1 MKRIVLK
8 IVVALLVAAGVF
20 YIGDYAVLRYRIA
33 RNQSPYGSVIVNV
46 YYAVP
51 QKNGRMEYD
60 FQSSQAEVCVNSIF
74 PHAGHAACW
83 YLRRQSD
90 RQVQL

>member
-1 MKRIVLK
+1 MKRIVFK
-8 IVVALLVAAGVF
+8 VVIALLGAAALF

-33 RNQSPYGSVIVNV
+33 SNRAPYGSVTVNV

-60 FQSSQAEVCVNSIF
+60 FQSSQAEACVNSVF
-74 PHAGHAACW
+74 PHAGYAPCW
-83 YLRRQSD
+83 YLRRHSD
-90 RQVQL
+90 QPVQL

>member
-1 MKRIVLK
+1 MKRVIFK
-8 IVVALLVAAGVF
+8 IAGALLGAAGLF

-33 RNQSPYGSVIVNV
+33 RNLTPYGSVTVNV

-60 FQSSQAEVCVNSIF
+60 FGSSQPEACVNSIL
-74 PHAGHAACW
+74 PHAGYAACW
-83 YLRRQSD
+83 YLRRHSD
-90 RQVQL
+90 QPIQL

>member
-1 MKRIVLK
+1 MKRVIFQIVG
-8 IVVALLVAAGVF
+8 ALLGAAGLV

-33 RNQSPYGSVIVNV
+33 RNLSPYGSVTVNV

-51 QKNGRMEYD
+51 QKNGKMEYD
-60 FQSSQAEVCVNSIF
+60 FQSSQPEVCVNSVF
-74 PHAGHAACW
+74 SHAGYAPCW

-90 RQVQL
+90 KQIQL

>member
-8 IVVALLVAAGVF
+8 TVIALLGAAGSF
-20 YIGDYAVLRYRIA
+20 YIGDSAVLHYRIA
-33 RNQSPYGSVIVNV
+33 RNRSPFGSVTVNV

-60 FQSSQAEVCVNSIF
+60 FGSSRPEACVNSVF
-74 PHAGHAACW
+74 PHAGYAPCW
-83 YLRRQSD
+83 YLRRHSD
-90 RQVQL
+90 QPVQL

>member
-1 MKRIVLK
+1 MKR
-8 IVVALLVAAGVF
+8 VVFKVVIALLGAAGLF

-33 RNQSPYGSVIVNV
+33 RNLTPYGSVTVNV

-60 FQSSQAEVCVNSIF
+60 FGSSQAEVCVNSVF
-74 PHAGHAACW
+74 PQAGYAPCW
-83 YLRRQSD
+83 YLRRRSD
-90 RQVQL
+90 QQVQL

>member
-1 MKRIVLK
+1 MKRIVFK
-8 IVVALLVAAGVF
+8 VVVALLVAAGVF
-20 YIGDYAVLRYRIA
+20 YIGDYAVLRCRIA
-33 RNQSPYGSVIVNV
+33 RNRSPSGSVTVNI

-60 FQSSQAEVCVNSIF
+60 FQSSQPEVCVNSIF
-74 PHAGHAACW
+74 PHAGYASCW
-83 YLRRQSD
+83 YLRRRSD

>member
-8 IVVALLVAAGVF
+8 TVIALLGAAGSF

-33 RNQSPYGSVIVNV
+33 RNLAPYGSVTVNV

-51 QKNGRMEYD
+51 QKNGKMEYD
-60 FQSSQAEVCVNSIF
+60 FQSSQPEVCVNSVF
-74 PHAGHAACW
+74 PHVGYAPCW
-83 YLRRQSD
+83 YLRRHSD
-90 RQVQL
+90 QQIQL